1 MSFLE
6 LAPLPGAV
14 PCARLHAISVLCE
27 WGLRDLADDA
37 AFVISELMTNAITAS
52 AALPARPPVLLQL
65 IAGER
70 SVRVEVHDRSPLD
83 PVGRHADADA
93 EHGRGLTVVAAL
105 SSRCGSERAGYAEK
119 IVWAELAQAPRR

>member
-14 PCARLHAISVLCE
+14 PCARLHAINVLRE

-37 AFVISELMTNAITAS
+37 ALIISELMTNAITAS
-52 AALPARPPVLLQL
+52 AALPARPAVLLHL

-70 SVRVEVHDRSPLD
+70 SVRVEVHDHSPLE
-83 PVGRHADADA
+83 PVPGDAGADA
-93 EHGRGLTVVAAL
+93 ESGRGLVVVAAP
-105 SSRCGSERAGYAEK
+105 SINCGAEYAGYGGK
-119 IVWAELAQAPRR
+119 IVWAELARPL